1 MEKLNQIEI
10 TCIECGH
17 KFNKYQGSMDERT
30 CTTCILKVEDPD
42 FIRGGTP
49 KPNLIKQRVDRDDY
63 THHEQDNYAEDI
75 DQQAFAQGRE
85 SSNAISNGK

>member
-17 KFNKYQGSMDERT
+17 KFNRYQGSMEERT

-42 FIRGGTP
+42 VI
-49 KPNLIKQRVDRDDY
+49 KSSPNIMDCDACYV
-63 THHEQDNYAEDI
+63 EDI